1 MTFRFAFGAA
11 QVLTWTAAMCAL
23 AACGGGGGP
32 SGTMGAPSSMG
43 GPPGAASV
51 APMADLRQFAAADRA
66 QDDADHADTTAEMPR
81 LLHIK
86 TIGSTVDP
94 QNGDQNPY
102 GLDVAK
108 IDAGLLHSGDLVV
121 CNFNNAANVQGTGTT
136 IVALHPHPN
145 AAPLR
150 IAQNAALLGCDAL
163 ALAPSD
169 TIWAAAFAANDNP
182 IVSPSGALIDALAG
196 GPWHGPF
203 GETFAPAHPPFVA
216 AFYVSNA
223 GDGSIVRVNIRPSG
237 FTFDVIAT
245 GFAVNNGAPGG
256 ILGPS
261 GLQYDNSR
269 DALSV
274 IDGQDNSVTV
284 LRHVSFIPAGGLAF
298 KNGVPSGVAAFL
310 ARRIFQ
316 GPPLNGPISSALL
329 PDGHLVIGN
338 TLDPAGT
345 NLLVEIT
352 RGGRLAATKNV
363 DTGAAGALFGM
374 VATGTGDDDAQL
386 YFNDDNDN
394 TVKVLT
400 IN

>member
-1 MTFRFAFGAA
+1 
-11 QVLTWTAAMCAL
+11 
-23 AACGGGGGP
+23 
-32 SGTMGAPSSMG
+32 
-43 GPPGAASV
+43 
-51 APMADLRQFAAADRA
+51 MADLRQFAAADRA
-66 QDDADHADTTAEMPR
+66 QDDADRADTTADVPR
-81 LLHIK
+81 LQHIK

-108 IDAGLLHSGDLVV
+108 VDAGLLRSGDLVV

-136 IVALHPHPN
+136 IIALHPHPK

-182 IVSPSGALIDALAG
+182 LVSSSGALINALAG
-196 GPWHGPF
+196 GPWYGPF
-203 GETFAPAHPPFVA
+203 GETFAPAHTPFVA
-216 AFYVSNA
+216 AFYASNA
-223 GDGSIVRVNIRPSG
+223 GDGSIVRINIRPTG

-245 GFAVNNGAPGG
+245 GFAVNGGAPGS

-261 GLQYDNSR
+261 GLQYDNQR
-269 DALSV
+269 DALYV
-274 IDGQDNSVTV
+274 IDGADNSVTV
-284 LRHVSFIPAGGLAF
+284 LRHVSFIPAGALAF
-298 KNGVPSGVAAFL
+298 KNGVPTGVAAFL
-310 ARRIFQ
+310 VRRIIQ
-316 GPPLNGPISSALL
+316 GAPLNGPISSALL

-338 TLDPAGT
+338 TLDPTGT

-352 RGGRLAATKNV
+352 RAGRVVATKNV

-374 VATGTGDDDAQL
+374 VATGSVEVALL

-400 IN
+400 VDDN